1 MNIVK
6 LFFIRLFKLPVRR
19 KSVLT
24 LAKEIRTEQLRVGLC
39 SAISSALI
47 EHGIWKDRTL
57 EEYFPE
63 FTFENAKEKSK
74 ADGTKEFFWWI
85 DYDDPN
91 RMKFLDWLIKQ
102 YEDDNTNLRKL

>member
-24 LAKEIRTEQLRVGLC
+24 LAKEFRTNYSHIGLC
-39 SAISSALI
+39 SAISSALT
-47 EHGIWKDRTL
+47 EYGIWKDRTFV
-57 EEYFPE
+57 EYFPE
-63 FTFENAKEKSK
+63 FTFENAKEKFK

-91 RMKFLDWLIKQ
+91 RVEFLDWLIKQ
-102 YEDDNTNLRKL
+102 YENDKTNLRKL